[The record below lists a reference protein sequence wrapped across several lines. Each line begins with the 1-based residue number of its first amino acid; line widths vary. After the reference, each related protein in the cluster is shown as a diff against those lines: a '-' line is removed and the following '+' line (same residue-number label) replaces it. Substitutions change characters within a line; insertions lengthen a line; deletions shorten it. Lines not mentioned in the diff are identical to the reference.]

1 MTHGSVGALIINWN
15 GADDTIE
22 LLQSLSTAASPKVRL
37 KVSIV
42 DNASEDSDFRKLV
55 TFVESTSLGYP
66 VSILRNAINVGV
78 PAAYNQSI
86 QAVGP
91 DCEAYLRLDNDVVLR
106 AGAVDLLLGE
116 LLSRRKDGV
125 GIVGGNVKL
134 YSDRSTNNGGAVSID
149 LVRGRTTTAY
159 PSTSTLCDGVLGC
172 IMLVDGPLVRAFLP
186 DVFLG
191 ALFICTDESELSLR
205 AERQG
210 VRTCYVAELV
220 GYHKSGMSTSR
231 VGSLASYYSARNW
244 AYLRLRYTRG
254 VARRVAVLVSI
265 IAYSLLRVAQLRP
278 LYCGGSMSGIAMFVT
293 HWLDARVRAENRVT
307 RSKP

>member
-1 MTHGSVGALIINWN
+1 MTRGSVAALIINWN

-22 LLQSLSTAASPKVRL
+22 LLRSLSTAASSNARL
-37 KVSIV
+37 RASIV
-42 DNASEDSDFRKLV
+42 DNASEESDFRKLAD
-55 TFVESTSLGYP
+55 FVESTSLGYP
-66 VSILRNAINVGV
+66 VSLIRNAINVGV

-86 QAVGP
+86 QAAGP
-91 DCEAYLRLDNDVVLR
+91 DCEAYLRLDNDVVLS

-116 LLSRRKDGV
+116 LRSRRKDGV

-134 YSDRSTNNGGAVSID
+134 YSDRRTNNGGAVSID

-172 IMLVDGPLVRAFLP
+172 IMLVDGALVRALLP
-186 DVFLG
+186 EVFLG
-191 ALFICTDESELSLR
+191 VLFICTDESELSLR

-210 VRTCYVAELV
+210 IRTCYVAELV

-231 VGSLASYYSARNW
+231 VGSLAYYYSARNW

-254 VARRVAVLVSI
+254 VARRIAVLGSI
-265 IAYSLLRVAQLRP
+265 AAYSLLRVAQRRP
-278 LYCGGSMSGIAMFVT
+278 LYCGGSMAGIAMFAT
-293 HWLDARVRAENRVT
+293 QWLDARVRADARAT
-307 RSKP
+307 RSES

>member
-1 MTHGSVGALIINWN
+1 MTHGSVAALIINWN

-22 LLQSLSTAASPKVRL
+22 LLRSLGAAASPKIRL
-37 KVSIV
+37 KASIV
-42 DNASEDSDFRKLV
+42 DNASEESDFRKLV
-55 TFVESTSLGYP
+55 AFVESTSLGYP

-116 LLSRRKDGV
+116 LRSRRKDGV

-134 YSDRSTNNGGAVSID
+134 YADRSTNNGGAVSID

-172 IMLVDGPLVRAFLP
+172 IMLVDGALVRAFLP
-186 DVFLG
+186 EVFLG

-210 VRTCYVAELV
+210 LRTCYVAELV

-231 VGSLASYYSARNW
+231 VSRLAYYYSARNW
-244 AYLRLRYTRG
+244 AFLRLRYTRG
-254 VARRVAVLVSI
+254 VARRIAVLGSI
-265 IAYSLLRVAQLRP
+265 IAYSILRVVQLRP
-278 LYCGGSMSGIAMFVT
+278 LYCGGSMAGIAMFVT
-293 HWLDARVRAENRVT
+293 HWLDARLRAESRAT
-307 RSKP
+307 RSDP